1 MTVDASA
8 RFEATKVIESLRAGV
23 PTRSST
29 RQLPDLRAGL
39 TSLINNDLDEFK
51 EGKTPTGRLVWGQYG
66 QGKTH
71 VLTTAEHL
79 ALDKGFAV
87 SLVSLSREVSCHNL
101 QHFYSRVASRIRVP
115 DSTVYGIYKALS
127 KKFAS
132 DLPDTS
138 IQTEG
143 RYDHPLPAL
152 MAEDFFYAAA
162 GEEQDLIYADLMGTR
177 LPLPEVKRIHK
188 QNRQIPFPRFDNM
201 FKASEHMKAYF
212 GVMADLIK
220 FCGYSGWVILVDEAE
235 LIGRLGVIGRL
246 KAYRNINWL
255 LNVSGEQRYPIYCII
270 AAASRLQDE
279 LWYSERR
286 RDSSEIPQIAEMR
299 FGEAASKELAEFF
312 VWAVSDSN
320 PVVDP
325 VVSDSLGNLLLRL
338 AELHGITYGWDA
350 QIDVE
355 QLFHH
360 LGDTTVRT
368 YIRAAL
374 EVLDQK
380 YVYRDYEIPTA
391 DAEIKEN
398 LEEDKA
404 FFSEAE
410 DDGEAIEQSP

>member
-1 MTVDASA
+1 MSTDIVEKL
-8 RFEATKVIESLRAGV
+8 EATKVIESLRAGV
-23 PTRSST
+23 PTRAST
-29 RQLPDLRAGL
+29 RQLPDLREGL
-39 TSLINNDLDEFK
+39 TSLIDNDLNEFK
-51 EGKTPTGRLVWGQYG
+51 AGKVPKGRLVWGQYG

-127 KKFAS
+127 KKYAS
-132 DLPDTS
+132 DLPDTE
-138 IQTEG
+138 IQSEG

-152 MAEDFFYAAA
+152 VAEDFFYAAA
-162 GEEQDLIYADLMGTR
+162 GEEQDLIFADLMGTR
-177 LPLPEVKRIHK
+177 LPLTEVKRIHK
-188 QNRQIPFPRFDNM
+188 QNRQIPFPRFTEP

-220 FCGYSGWVILVDEAE
+220 FCGYSGWVILIDEAE
-235 LIGRLGVIGRL
+235 LVGRLGVMGRL

-255 LNVSGEQRYPIYCII
+255 LNVGGNQEYPIYCVI

-286 RDSSEIPQIAEMR
+286 RDCSEIPRIAEIR
-299 FGEAASKELAEFF
+299 FGDQVAEEISAFF
-312 VWAVSDSN
+312 DWAVSDFN
-320 PVVDP
+320 PVVAP
-325 VVSDSLGNLLLRL
+325 VVSSDLDKLLQRI
-338 AELHGITYGWDA
+338 ADLHGLTYNWDA
-350 QIDVE
+350 QVDVE
-355 QLFHH
+355 QLFNH
-360 LGDTTVRT
+360 LGDTTIRT

-380 YVYRDYEIPTA
+380 YVYRDYELPS
-391 DAEIKEN
+391 AEKGIEEN
-398 LEEDKA
+398 LEEDEA
-404 FFSEAE
+404 FFSKAE
-410 DDGEAIEQSP
+410 EEEEAIERLS